1 MMIMQ
6 HRHRPTP
13 GANQQANHLLQRSV
27 IVDELDPKS
36 SRIHE
41 VYGKSAIPRQE
52 SNLLPVLEERD
63 ALLLCVLLY
72 LGAGFARNPSS
83 KSGHKNSVVIHAG
96 TTCGRKIDGRKMNCR
111 KTSMRGLYFSAP
123 HFSARPDFCKQTPEK
138 NSRANRKSG
147 EKYSQKN
154 NTLNVC

>member
-1 MMIMQ
+1 MIQ
-6 HRHRPTP
+6 ES
-13 GANQQANHLLQRSV
+13 RSV
-27 IVDELDPKS
+27 LLRTTWPSAFHRLSITGNLVIL
-36 SRIHE
+36 RE
-41 VYGKSAIPRQE
+41 VSLLAGDHMDGWMTSFYKESQPPERQSGYQYGE
-52 SNLLPVLEERD
+52 SWIY
-63 ALLLCVLLY
+63 Y

-83 KSGHKNSVVIHAG
+83 KSGYKNRVVIRAG

-111 KTSMRGLYFSAP
+111 KTSIRGLYFSAP